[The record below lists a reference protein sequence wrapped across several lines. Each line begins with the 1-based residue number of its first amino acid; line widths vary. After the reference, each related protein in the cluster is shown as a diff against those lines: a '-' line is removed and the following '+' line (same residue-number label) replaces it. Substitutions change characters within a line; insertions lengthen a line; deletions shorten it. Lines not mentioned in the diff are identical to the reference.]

1 MLIADGGGGAAA
13 DAIRQ
18 NVDMFAGLAAS
29 GGFAISETGGKALL
43 QAIQGLKDWVDT
55 NRFALQR
62 LGNQLPLGN
71 SNAAVTMKPYVAQVA
86 TDGQGFLTMLMKFR
100 ESLDKAEQGINDAM
114 RNYRVTDQGGQASFK

>member
-1 MLIADGGGGAAA
+1 MIADGGGGAAA

-29 GGFAISETGGKALL
+29 GGFAIDETGGKALL
-43 QAIQGLKDWVDT
+43 QATQGLKDWIDT

-62 LGNQLPLGN
+62 LSNQLPLGN
-71 SNAAVTMKPYVAQVA
+71 SNAAVAMKPYMTQVA

-114 RNYRVTDQGGQASFK
+114 KNYLATDQGGQARLK